1 MSSLPDLA
9 SCKKVGFIVPSSNT
23 AVEPITNAIFLAA
36 NANIICLF
44 TRIRVTMVGIDK
56 KNTSQFSTHTIVE
69 AARLLADARPDA
81 ILWNGT
87 SGLWI
92 GQGIDTDRA
101 LAKAMRDATGIPCST
116 TTLATCE
123 ALYLFKVQR
132 IGVAVPYT
140 EILMRK
146 VQDFWKIAATVGI
159 PPPESNIAI
168 AKSELS
174 EIRNVIES
182 CVGQG
187 CEAVIVACTNWPAA
201 SLVEDIEESVGIPII
216 DSVIVTAWQGLK
228 MATYQGS
235 IPRWGKLMGEFL

>member
-146 VQDFWKIAATVGI
+146 VQDFWKIAAT
-159 PPPESNIAI
+159 
-168 AKSELS
+168 LS